1 MLLAF
6 ECLHLH
12 LCDDKIV
19 ALSTPQ
25 NTARQIYVLFRMNSE
40 QIQMTNSHPVSY
52 LTFFSSV
59 LESYI
64 IVCDTNSSADSLDHK
79 FRAKIHDE
87 DHSNDS
93 LHH

>member
-1 MLLAF
+1 MLLAL
-6 ECLHLH
+6 ECLHSH

>member
-79 FRAKIHDE
+79 FRAKMHDE